1 MLGKIEG
8 RRRTGQQK
16 MRWLDGL
23 TDSMHMGL
31 DGMCET
37 FHNKATG
44 EGGVRDGVPHVGL
57 VFWNR
62 RSLVLSGCP
71 ASAPRER
78 ACRGRTGLEALRSL
92 REALSRHRL
101 PKEASFD
108 LKAFHVG

>member
-1 MLGKIEG
+1 MVGIQVFKVN
-8 RRRTGQQK
+8 
-16 MRWLDGL
+16 
-23 TDSMHMGL
+23 SFNFAC
-31 DGMCET
+31 MCET